1 MRISTTGS
9 KVAAAAVVA
18 LAMSL
23 TACGSDDETAGG
35 GLSTAA
41 SAPNSAASEKSKG
54 EKPAKEE
61 PKKDEKGEKGEKKS
75 DDKKQTEAQGEPGA
89 IPTIA
94 NPFEDGEFAVPTFEP
109 IEGGKEGTEEQ
120 RKEMEEVVRK
130 VTNPE
135 SFEKWT
141 RVILDN
147 SCKKI
152 TEPAMEEMERQGVS
166 LEVIEQ
172 AARMQEEAGQA
183 IEIPKTEISLSDVRV
198 DGNHASA
205 TVKSNNSEGEKTQ
218 TQLFTHEDGR
228 WKLCN

>member
-41 SAPNSAASEKSKG
+41 SAPNSAASEKDKAENS
-54 EKPAKEE
+54 AKEE
-61 PKKDEKGEKGEKKS
+61 PKKDEKGEKKS

-94 NPFEDGEFAVPTFEP
+94 NPFEDGEFAVPTSEP

-152 TEPAMEEMERQGVS
+152 TEPALEEMERQGVS

-183 IEIPKTEISLSDVRV
+183 IEIPKTEISLSGVRV

>member
-41 SAPNSAASEKSKG
+41 SAPNSAASEKNKG

-61 PKKDEKGEKGEKKS
+61 PKKDEKDKKKS
-75 DDKKQTEAQGEPGA
+75 DDKKQTDAQGEPGA

-109 IEGGKEGTEEQ
+109 IEGGKEGTEAQ
-120 RKEMEEVVRK
+120 RKEMEDVVRK

-152 TEPAMEEMERQGVS
+152 TEPALEEMERQGVS

-198 DGNHASA
+198 DGDHASA

>member
-41 SAPNSAASEKSKG
+41 SAPNSAASEKDKG

-61 PKKDEKGEKGEKKS
+61 PKKDEKDKKKS
-75 DDKKQTEAQGEPGA
+75 DDKTQTDAQGEPGA

-109 IEGGKEGTEEQ
+109 IEGGKEGTEAQ
-120 RKEMEEVVRK
+120 RKEMEDVVRK

-152 TEPAMEEMERQGVS
+152 TEPALEEMERQGVS

-198 DGNHASA
+198 DGDHASA

>member
-41 SAPNSAASEKSKG
+41 SAPNSAASEKDKG

-61 PKKDEKGEKGEKKS
+61 PKKDEKDTKKS
-75 DDKKQTEAQGEPGA
+75 DDKKQTDAQGEPGA

-109 IEGGKEGTEEQ
+109 IEGGKEGTEAQ
-120 RKEMEEVVRK
+120 RKEMEDVVRK

-152 TEPAMEEMERQGVS
+152 TEPALEEMERQGVS

-198 DGNHASA
+198 DGDHASA

>member
-41 SAPNSAASEKSKG
+41 SAPNSAASEKDKG

-61 PKKDEKGEKGEKKS
+61 PKKDEKDKKKS
-75 DDKKQTEAQGEPGA
+75 DDKKQTDAQGEPGA

-109 IEGGKEGTEEQ
+109 IEGGKEGTEAQ
-120 RKEMEEVVRK
+120 RKEMEDVVRK

-152 TEPAMEEMERQGVS
+152 TEPALEEMERQGVS

-198 DGNHASA
+198 DGDHASA

>member
-9 KVAAAAVVA
+9 KAAAAAVVA

-23 TACGSDDETAGG
+23 TACGSNDETAGG

-41 SAPNSAASEKSKG
+41 NAPASAASETSKA
-54 EKPAKEE
+54 EESAKETS
-61 PKKDEKGEKGEKKS
+61 KKEEEKDKNKS
-75 DDKKQTEAQGEPGA
+75 NEKKQTEAQGEPGA

-130 VTNPE
+130 VTNPD

-152 TEPAMEEMERQGVS
+152 TEPALEEMERQGVS